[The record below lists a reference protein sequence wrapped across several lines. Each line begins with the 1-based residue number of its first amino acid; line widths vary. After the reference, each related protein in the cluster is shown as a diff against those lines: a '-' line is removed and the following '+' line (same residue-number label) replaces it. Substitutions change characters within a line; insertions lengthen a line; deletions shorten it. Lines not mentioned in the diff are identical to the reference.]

1 MFNNLLSG
9 HLFIDSHKTDKEGV
23 DKYIDFVL
31 ERSVHSFVINGWAV
45 GKWCGKE
52 RSVTTAM
59 NNSVSNYKFKL
70 FISNP

>member
-1 MFNNLLSG
+1 VLFNKLLSG

-45 GKWCGKE
+45 GK
-52 RSVTTAM
+52 
-59 NNSVSNYKFKL
+59 
-70 FISNP
+70 